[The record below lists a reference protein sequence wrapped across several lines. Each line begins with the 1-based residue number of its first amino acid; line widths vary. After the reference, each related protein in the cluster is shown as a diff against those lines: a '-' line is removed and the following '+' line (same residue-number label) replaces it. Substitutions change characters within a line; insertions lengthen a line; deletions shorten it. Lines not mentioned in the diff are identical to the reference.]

1 MTHSGARSA
10 RPRSLVVRQEVSA
23 LSSDHA
29 YGFLCCCATT
39 PPADA
44 DITLLPTLPPGWT
57 GNTQDLLYHL
67 NAGETYPIQLF
78 YQAPGENFK
87 APPPTLTWTALD
99 HGSVVGKVMLSVYL
113 EFDGVPR

>member
-23 LSSDHA
+23 LSSDHRLWVPLLPRNDTA
-29 YGFLCCCATT
+29 
-39 PPADA
+39 ADA
-44 DITLLPTLPPGWT
+44 DIPLHPALPPGWT

-67 NAGETYPIQLF
+67 NAGETCPIQLF